1 MRFSLNPRDSR
12 LMAFLTAPRS
22 LAEDP
27 TWLKLRARI
36 NEARAKH
43 RPVRQAEAE
52 LAEYVQSLL
61 RKGGQ

>member
-1 MRFSLNPRDSR
+1 MTRFPR
-12 LMAFLTAPRS
+12 LYAFLTAPRS

-27 TWLKLRARI
+27 TWQKLRQRI
-36 NEARAKH
+36 AEARAKH

-61 RKGGQ
+61 RRPSR